1 MLREQGLVEGR
12 KNHLIIAKSVAQ
24 AVDKEADYSKAK
36 GFSKQFLCDLIQKAL
51 NEHGGLMKAKID
63 EKVAPM

>member
-1 MLREQGLVEGR
+1 MQGLVEGR

-51 NEHGGLMKAKID
+51 DEHGAL
-63 EKVAPM
+63 